1 MPAALQL
8 VYAADLLLGCM
19 QCIPCKCRH
28 VRADGKHPV
37 QSMLE
42 EAGVSVML
50 NELSSTVVFERP
62 KEEAFVR
69 KWQLACE
76 GAVAHVV
83 VMPNIHIPKLEEF
96 VQDLVSSR
104 ARHFTRA
111 AMQVASAARAAC
123 SDDSDCEC

>member
-1 MPAALQL
+1 MS
-8 VYAADLLLGCM
+8 
-19 QCIPCKCRH
+19 
-28 VRADGKHPV
+28 V

-42 EAGVSVML
+42 TAGVTVML

-76 GAVAHVV
+76 GEVAHVV

-96 VQDLVSSR
+96 VQDLVASR
-104 ARHFTRA
+104 ARDFTKA
-111 AMQVASAARAAC
+111 AMQVASVARAAC

>member
-1 MPAALQL
+1 M
-8 VYAADLLLGCM
+8 
-19 QCIPCKCRH
+19 
-28 VRADGKHPV
+28 RADGKHPV

-83 VMPNIHIPKLEEF
+83 VMPNIHIPMLEEF
-96 VQDLVSSR
+96 VQDLVCSR